1 VQIWFAYIYINSSWW
16 NFNQKLINAH
26 WHLFLGGCIMQIDVG
41 PSIPVDSRFGL
52 KKCCNFKYH
61 CWVD

>member
-1 VQIWFAYIYINSSWW
+1 
-16 NFNQKLINAH
+16 
-26 WHLFLGGCIMQIDVG
+26 MQIDVG

-52 KKCCNFKYH
+52 EKCCNFKYH